1 MDGSST
7 KGPQSSSIQSTD
19 HDMTGVDLMT
29 DAEVEDYFEKM
40 LVCSIKKKK
49 KKRKTFCSHINQIL
63 SLFALSLFIVR

>member
-7 KGPQSSSIQSTD
+7 KGPQSSSIPSTD

-49 KKRKTFCSHINQIL
+49 KRKEKRFVHI
-63 SLFALSLFIVR
+63 